1 MIYEALEQPDILSQ
15 ALTEVAESQSRITPD
30 MNAAERINSLCNI
43 PLLQSMYAETLRLYT
58 SLFSV
63 RSASHASFTFC
74 DFEIPKDELVAV
86 DSRVAAMDSNVWNTG
101 TPTADADTPH
111 PLNRFWAERFL
122 VFPDDPTSGP
132 LRDDLA
138 ANPQVSV
145 PESPAPPHS
154 HHGKA
159 PPRFSMDGL
168 AGAWVPYGGGN
179 RQCPGRNFAKQEII
193 LGFAIVLSTLEIQLS
208 DNQSREHRKPDMK
221 YYALGTL
228 PPKGTVPFRVRRR
241 ELGSPLACANK

>member
-1 MIYEALEQPDILSQ
+1 MIYEALQQPDILSH

-30 MNAAERINSLCNI
+30 MNASTRIDSLCSI

-58 SLFSV
+58 SLFSL

-74 DFEIPKDELVAV
+74 DFKIPKDELVAV
-86 DSRVAAMDSNVWNTG
+86 DSRVAAMDSNAWNTG
-101 TPTADADTPH
+101 TLTADADTPH

-132 LRDDLA
+132 LRVDPA
-138 ANPQVSV
+138 AKAQMPV
-145 PESPAPPHS
+145 PESSAAPHS
-154 HHGKA
+154 HNGKA
-159 PPRFSMDGL
+159 SPRFSMDGL

-193 LGFAIVLSTLEIQLS
+193 MGFAIVLSTLEIELA
-208 DNQSREHRKPDMK
+208 DKETHERRNPDMK
-221 YYALGTL
+221 YYGLGTL
-228 PPKGTVPFRVRRR
+228 PPKGTIPFRVRRR
-241 ELGSPLACANK
+241 ERKSPHE